1 MTTEQ
6 PLVAMLN
13 HGNQNFLCN
22 VEITRSALLFIPF
35 FWIVFRLDFLHLRIV
50 YKGTALREL
59 IFSFPFKRWLTSYNP
74 MSINSDWT
82 MNWINYYKSWTSELY
97 QKIYKTRVLPF
108 KMNTH
113 LAGCRSNC
121 NKKKW
126 KQAKEKLVFLEIMY
140 KSDSCIY

>member
-22 VEITRSALLFIPF
+22 VEITRSALLFTPF

-82 MNWINYYKSWTSELY
+82 MNWINYYKSWTSEK
-97 QKIYKTRVLPF
+97 KIYKTRVLPF